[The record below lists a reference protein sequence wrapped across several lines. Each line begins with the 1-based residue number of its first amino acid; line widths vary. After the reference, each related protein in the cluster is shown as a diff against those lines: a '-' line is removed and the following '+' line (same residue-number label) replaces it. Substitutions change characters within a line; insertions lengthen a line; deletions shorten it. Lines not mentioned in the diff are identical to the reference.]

1 MPAAMTP
8 GIRMNAATTPKAK
21 ELKSFGGGVS
31 GLGGGQVGGIFK
43 QFSQS
48 SGAPNAPIK
57 PVKVDLPNRGD
68 FGGPAATPTI
78 TPPSRSDFGTPDRA
92 GIDEAA
98 KAGRDALKGFNDP
111 TSTGAFQRLMGLAGE
126 QTAAQAGEQ
135 SRHAAD
141 AAQRRG
147 YGGGFESTARSA
159 AADRMS
165 ALATAGFAGA
175 QSIQQAEGEQY
186 GRAIGAFTELQK
198 SYNEALSTGDVAFA
212 HDLTT
217 TRIQQAQAQ
226 LSTLDLNQRQ
236 QLAYADALNQA
247 KQLQATLNEQFNK
260 DLIDNNRFIQ
270 GQAQVAAQLAAQM
283 ATLQEHK
290 REFDISDAERK
301 REFDLGLKA
310 NPGTAL
316 RTFED
321 PRFGGGKN
329 VRSGAPGLPGNTF
342 KSMMA

>member
-1 MPAAMTP
+1 MNQATQPP
-8 GIRMNAATTPKAK
+8 KEIRSSSGGI
-21 ELKSFGGGVS
+21 G
-31 GLGGGQVGGIFK
+31 GLGGGQIGGIFK
-43 QFSQS
+43 QFSQL
-48 SGAPNAPIK
+48 GGPPHANITRPT
-57 PVKVDLPNRGD
+57 VGLPTRGD
-68 FGGPAATPTI
+68 YGTPATTPTI
-78 TPPSRSDFGTPDRA
+78 QAPTRGDYGTPDRA
-92 GIDEAA
+92 GIDETAA
-98 KAGRDALKGFNDP
+98 AGREALRGFNDP

-147 YGGGFESTARSA
+147 YGGGFEDTARSA
-159 AADRMS
+159 AADRMG
-165 ALATAGFAGA
+165 ALATAGFSGA
-175 QSIQQAEGEQY
+175 QAIQQEEGAQY

-247 KQLQATLNEQFNK
+247 KQLQAQLNEQFNK

-290 REFDISDAERK
+290 REFDISDAEKK

-310 NPGTAL
+310 NPATAL

-321 PRFGGGKN
+321 PRYGGGKN
-329 VRSGAPGLPGNTF
+329 VRGGAPGSPGNAF
-342 KSMMA
+342 RSMMA